1 MLKRTI
7 FRLLT
12 LVVLLVF
19 PVISFADYK
28 VVVKKNGKI
37 IEGKLVTE
45 DESSVT
51 IINQGTRLSFKK
63 KDLDLERM
71 KELNANY
78 QSKSD
83 VKTLDIKNPENIPL
97 QSSETTPLGD
107 VAKQNRDAALSAAQK
122 SAPPPSDSNE
132 KALADWVAELEA
144 TNKVIPSY
152 DTEIELSK
160 AKKGLAHYRAR
171 AAQKLA
177 VNDRKIMLEQLIKA
191 LDFKYRK
198 ALERDAPD
206 EELESLKKQIKIK
219 QEELSELGE

>member
-12 LVVLLVF
+12 LVVLLIF
-19 PVISFADYK
+19 PVISFAGYK

-78 QSKSD
+78 QSESD
-83 VKTLDIKNPENIPL
+83 VKTLDIKNPEDIPP
-97 QSSETTPLGD
+97 QTNEVTTLAD
-107 VAKQNRDAALSAAQK
+107 LAKQNRDAALSGTQK
-122 SAPPPSDSNE
+122 SEPPSDSNE

-144 TNKVIPSY
+144 TNRVTPAE

-171 AAQKLA
+171 AAQKLTL
-177 VNDRKIMLEQLIKA
+177 NDRKIMLEQLIKA
-191 LDFKYRK
+191 LDFIYRK
-198 ALERDAPD
+198 ALERGAPD
-206 EELESLKKQIKIK
+206 EEVESLKKQIKAK
-219 QEELSELGE
+219 QQELSELSE